1 LNQLFFKNL
10 DEVNMFEISS
20 FALFISAAAIFAFTP
35 GPGIIYIFT
44 RSLKGGRHEG
54 ITSAIGTS
62 IGGFGHV
69 LFVVAGLSTIL
80 TASALA
86 FNIIKY
92 AGAIYL
98 FYLWFRSLY
107 NFNKVES
114 DIPVEENCT
123 RRFLHQGFMN
133 ELLNPKTPLFFSA
146 FVPQFINPA
155 GNFILQFILL
165 GCTSVILNLS
175 ADLIVASFIGSIGKK
190 LKTSLLSHRRQG
202 SISGLVLIGLGIFT
216 ALPGQKK

>member
-1 LNQLFFKNL
+1 
-10 DEVNMFEISS
+10 MFVISS
-20 FALFISAAAIFAFTP
+20 FVLFLSAAAIFAFTP

-44 RSLKGGRHEG
+44 RSLRGGRYEG
-54 ITSAIGTS
+54 IISAIGTS
-62 IGGFGHV
+62 IGGFSHV
-69 LFVVAGLSTIL
+69 IFVAVGLSTIL
-80 TASALA
+80 AASVLT

-98 FYLWFRSLY
+98 FYLGFRSIY
-107 NFNKVES
+107 NFNKIEPV
-114 DIPVEENCT
+114 IPIEINCT
-123 RRFLHQGFMN
+123 RRYLYQGFMN

-175 ADLIVASFIGSIGKK
+175 ADLIVASFIGFIGKK
-190 LKTSLLSHRRQG
+190 LKTNSLTQVKNG
-202 SISGLVLIGLGIFT
+202 SFSGFILMALGVFT
-216 ALPGQKK
+216 ALSGQKN